1 MRIAAL
7 LVALFA
13 IVVGVVGIFTPDSL
27 VTIGWYVVTP
37 VGLAAIAAL
46 RVAIGL
52 VLMLV
57 APISRVPRTLRVVGA
72 VVLVAGRA
80 GRPRTDPRSYAS
92 WPAWCWPSAA
102 SSRLRLQP
110 AAVLRAEQGSPLSL
124 ARVHQTLRVT
134 PAMEAGIADHVW
146 LIEEIVGLLR

>member
-13 IVVGVVGIFTPDSL
+13 IVVGVVGIFTPNSL
-27 VTIGWYVVTP
+27 MTIGRYVVTP
-37 VGLAAIAAL
+37 VGLYVIAAV

-72 VVLVAGRA
+72 VVLVAGLATPLFGVERTRAIFDWASTQGTALIRVVAGLVLATGGFVAFAVTA
-80 GRPRTDPRSYAS
+80 GRRPKS
-92 WPAWCWPSAA
+92 
-102 SSRLRLQP
+102 
-110 AAVLRAEQGSPLSL
+110 
-124 ARVHQTLRVT
+124 
-134 PAMEAGIADHVW
+134 
-146 LIEEIVGLLR
+146 

>member
-27 VTIGWYVVTP
+27 MTIGRYVVTP
-37 VGLAAIAAL
+37 VGLYVIAAV

-52 VLMLV
+52 VLMRV

-72 VVLVAGRA
+72 VVLVAGLATPLFGVERTRA
-80 GRPRTDPRSYAS
+80 ILDWASTQGTALIRVVAGLVLATGGSVAFAVTTDRRPKS
-92 WPAWCWPSAA
+92 
-102 SSRLRLQP
+102 
-110 AAVLRAEQGSPLSL
+110 
-124 ARVHQTLRVT
+124 
-134 PAMEAGIADHVW
+134 
-146 LIEEIVGLLR
+146 

>member
-7 LVALFA
+7 LVALFV

-27 VTIGWYVVTP
+27 MTIGRYVVTP
-37 VGLAAIAAL
+37 VGLYAIAAL

-72 VVLVAGRA
+72 VVLVAGLATPLFGVERTRA
-80 GRPRTDPRSYAS
+80 ILDWESTQGTALIRVGAGLALAIGGFVAFAVATGRRPKS
-92 WPAWCWPSAA
+92 
-102 SSRLRLQP
+102 
-110 AAVLRAEQGSPLSL
+110 
-124 ARVHQTLRVT
+124 
-134 PAMEAGIADHVW
+134 
-146 LIEEIVGLLR
+146 

>member
-27 VTIGWYVVTP
+27 MTIGRYVATP
-37 VGLAAIAAL
+37 VGLYAIAAL

-72 VVLVAGRA
+72 VVLVAGLATPLFGVERTRA
-80 GRPRTDPRSYAS
+80 ILDWESTRGTALIRVVAGLVLAIGGFLDWRS
-92 WPAWCWPSAA
+92 
-102 SSRLRLQP
+102 
-110 AAVLRAEQGSPLSL
+110 VSL
-124 ARVHQTLRVT
+124 LV
-134 PAMEAGIADHVW
+134 
-146 LIEEIVGLLR
+146 

>member
-1 MRIAAL
+1 VRIAAL

-27 VTIGWYVVTP
+27 MTIGQYVVTP
-37 VGLAAIAAL
+37 VGLYAIAAL

-72 VVLVAGRA
+72 VVLVAGLATPLFGVERTRA
-80 GRPRTDPRSYAS
+80 ILDWESTQGTALIRVVAGLALAIGGFVAFAVATGRRPKS
-92 WPAWCWPSAA
+92 
-102 SSRLRLQP
+102 
-110 AAVLRAEQGSPLSL
+110 
-124 ARVHQTLRVT
+124 
-134 PAMEAGIADHVW
+134 
-146 LIEEIVGLLR
+146 